1 MPYPIAEHKT
11 KIHADLGDFQFDHL
25 FNFVGFCCCC
35 PWNSWSDGSQPIQ
48 LQSQGLVFF
57 GWEKIG
63 LLHPDRAQKPRK
75 KPFWR
80 WWKLAYEMLK
90 IRLLFQKEQ
99 SSISVMFSIYVNPP
113 LQQTTT
119 NNQQRKSATEFEIL
133 NKKNAQNRDLPLAI
147 CQRFI
152 WQMHQHLGKNT
163 ADSWKIPWE
172 SFGRSQKNGFR
183 LGLFSTWSFWDVIE
197 ISMIY
202 GDFMEFMV
210 MLMCDVWW
218 FVIIYGHSGLLA
230 LHISTLTFLIVV
242 LHVIKRHRNT

>member
-75 KPFWR
+75 KLFWR

-90 IRLLFQKEQ
+90 IRLLFKKEQ
-99 SSISVMFSIYVNPP
+99 SSISVMLVNLCQSSPS
-113 LQQTTT
+113 TN
-119 NNQQRKSATEFEIL
+119 NNQQPTTKICYRIR
-133 NKKNAQNRDLPLAI
+133 NPRQQKNAQNRDLPLAI

-152 WQMHQHLGKNT
+152 WQMHQHLGKT
-163 ADSWKIPWE
+163 QLTRGKIPGKFWSPKKTGSVW
-172 SFGRSQKNGFR
+172 SFLN
-183 LGLFSTWSFWDVIE
+183 LIFWDVHEFQWFMVIFG
-197 ISMIY
+197 IY
-202 GDFMEFMV
+202 GYA
-210 MLMCDVWW
+210 DVWW
-218 FVIIYGHSGLLA
+218 F
-230 LHISTLTFLIVV
+230 
-242 LHVIKRHRNT
+242 